1 MSASDASLRNRAIV
15 ISGRASGKAL
25 GRSIC
30 CTVTEVSLHRIAVAG
45 HTTQPTITATFRIFL
60 RSKRS

>member
-1 MSASDASLRNRAIV
+1 MSASYASLRNCVIV

-25 GRSIC
+25 GRSI
-30 CTVTEVSLHRIAVAG
+30 HRIAAAG
-45 HTTQPTITATFRIFL
+45 HTTQPTITATFFIFL